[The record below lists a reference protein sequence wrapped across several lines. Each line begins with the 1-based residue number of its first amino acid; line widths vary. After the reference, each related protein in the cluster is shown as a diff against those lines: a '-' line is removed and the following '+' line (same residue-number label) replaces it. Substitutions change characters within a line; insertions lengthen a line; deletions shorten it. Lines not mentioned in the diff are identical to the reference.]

1 MSIVY
6 NNYEEIE
13 DKIREDL
20 TLRIENKFGMGMP
33 RYISVY
39 SDWSL
44 PFAYAKKVLKLK
56 RPPRSN
62 FDSTDLKFNGSLRP
76 HQEEVVKEAVKR
88 LSKTGSV
95 IMSCHPGWGK
105 TCAGIFMSIVIKMKT
120 LIIVN
125 KIVLM
130 KQWEESIKKFCPQAT
145 VQRLTAKS
153 KKKDCDFYIMNAQNV
168 EKKGIH
174 FWSNIGNVVVDECFP
189 YKTPVRTPT
198 GWTYI
203 GDLMEGDD
211 VISFDEKNKIFE
223 TQKVVAKKSKA
234 NTHKIVKVQFYSGSR
249 KITCTENHPFLTT
262 NGYVEAL
269 KLKDG
274 DLIVS
279 KYSKNNTNGDITYG
293 LNSDQYQ
300 IILGSFLGDGNIQTL
315 ASKRYRMKI
324 IHGYKQ
330 EEYCRWKA
338 NMFNCNINFI
348 EKNGYNQTPAFAF
361 STKFFDSTDVIPSK
375 KSIGCPQWL
384 IDKIDPRG
392 LAIWYMDDGSID
404 LKGSQ
409 ITLSVC
415 AFPEESVKRIAK
427 GLERFNIKAKIFFH
441 KYYYI
446 KINKDSTIIFL
457 NLIAPYIHDSMKYKL
472 YTHEYN
478 KWLLDQQKNIYDTYH
493 KLEFIP
499 KNNLKENVIYK
510 VGDIC
515 FKYKLSNKTGTL
527 CFHRKE
533 KTRTGIYWRNVNKT
547 LICPYNYLKN
557 NYDWSNNFC
566 NYGYLKV
573 KKVEIL
579 DTLNFDKVY
588 DIQVSKNHNFIVCS
602 KTGLNGPVVHNCHMV
617 MAETLSRSL
626 QFVSP
631 RYLIGLSATPYRPDG
646 LDVLLDLY
654 FGGYKIIRKLW
665 CEHIVYKIN
674 TGYTPPVE
682 RNIQGRLNWGS
693 ILDGQARNK
702 ERNTLIA
709 DIISRHRD
717 RKILVLVK
725 RIFQGNYLE
734 KILKN
739 RGESVTSLL
748 GKNQEFDKDARVL
761 IGTCQKV
768 GVGFDHPDL
777 NTLILAADVEEYFVQ
792 YLGRVFRTKEVK
804 PIIFDLV
811 DINKTLEKHYN
822 TRLKVY
828 KEHGGTVKR
837 YEK

>member
-62 FDSTDLKFNGSLRP
+62 FDSIDLKFNGSLRP
-76 HQEEVVKEAVKR
+76 HQEEVVKEAIKR

-174 FWSNIGNVVVDECFP
+174 FWSNIGNVVVDEC
-189 YKTPVRTPT
+189 
-198 GWTYI
+198 
-203 GDLMEGDD
+203 
-211 VISFDEKNKIFE
+211 
-223 TQKVVAKKSKA
+223 
-234 NTHKIVKVQFYSGSR
+234 
-249 KITCTENHPFLTT
+249 
-262 NGYVEAL
+262 
-269 KLKDG
+269 
-274 DLIVS
+274 
-279 KYSKNNTNGDITYG
+279 
-293 LNSDQYQ
+293 
-300 IILGSFLGDGNIQTL
+300 
-315 ASKRYRMKI
+315 
-324 IHGYKQ
+324 
-330 EEYCRWKA
+330 
-338 NMFNCNINFI
+338 
-348 EKNGYNQTPAFAF
+348 
-361 STKFFDSTDVIPSK
+361 
-375 KSIGCPQWL
+375 
-384 IDKIDPRG
+384 
-392 LAIWYMDDGSID
+392 
-404 LKGSQ
+404 
-409 ITLSVC
+409 
-415 AFPEESVKRIAK
+415 
-427 GLERFNIKAKIFFH
+427 
-441 KYYYI
+441 
-446 KINKDSTIIFL
+446 
-457 NLIAPYIHDSMKYKL
+457 
-472 YTHEYN
+472 
-478 KWLLDQQKNIYDTYH
+478 
-493 KLEFIP
+493 
-499 KNNLKENVIYK
+499 
-510 VGDIC
+510 
-515 FKYKLSNKTGTL
+515 
-527 CFHRKE
+527 
-533 KTRTGIYWRNVNKT
+533 
-547 LICPYNYLKN
+547 
-557 NYDWSNNFC
+557 
-566 NYGYLKV
+566 
-573 KKVEIL
+573 
-579 DTLNFDKVY
+579 
-588 DIQVSKNHNFIVCS
+588 
-602 KTGLNGPVVHNCHMV
+602 HMV

-654 FGGYKIIRKLW
+654 FGGYKIVRKLW

-717 RKILVLVK
+717 RKFLVLVK

-777 NTLILAADVEEYFVQ
+777 NALVLAADVEEYFVQ